1 MLEGN
6 QYNESCTEKV
16 VQTFMDFQDQ
26 DMVSKG
32 HEMMK
37 KATEAAH
44 RSASQLR
51 KLMRGVDESQSSSEV
66 GSITGTCRS
75 LKQTLRPTSKSCG
88 ASTADK
94 GEPDES

>member
-16 VQTFMDFQDQ
+16 VQTFIDFQ

-37 KATEAAH
+37 KATEAAQ

-66 GSITGTCRS
+66 GCITGTCRRS

-94 GEPDES
+94 GEPDQS